1 MPKLHKFF
9 CLTLLVALLAACAPA
24 TPTATATPTGPTA
37 TSITPPTPT
46 LTPYPTS
53 TAVPTPVAD
62 TLFVDA
68 SQDLGPISPYVYGSN
83 YGPWASMPPEMLPA
97 AFDSHISAVRWP
109 GGEWGDRNN
118 VQSFQIDTFIGLMK
132 KMGAIPTISVRLRDS
147 SPEAAAG
154 LVQYMKSKGHD
165 VQYWSI
171 GNEPNLFAGSMGKPY
186 DTEQY
191 NQEWR
196 AIAVAMKAVDPNLKL
211 MGPELSQ
218 FTGDAASNPKDSK
231 GLDFMTEFLKTNGD
245 MVDIVTIHRY
255 PFPHGSTASPAT
267 IDELRANPVEWEKTI
282 PYLRGL
288 IRENTGREIPVAV
301 TELSSYYSGIVGG
314 DTSPD
319 SFYNAIWYAD
329 VLGRLIRQR
338 VFMVNMWLL
347 ANRQG
352 GHGLIFGYDL
362 RPTYYV
368 FQMYNHFGKQLV
380 YASSG
385 VPNVSVYAAKRED
398 GTLTLLVVN
407 LADTEQSVPLQV
419 QGATLSKAKT
429 WLFDTT
435 HKAEEIGET
444 DLSGGK
450 LTLPAQSISVF
461 ELPEK

>member
-1 MPKLHKFF
+1 MPKLHKIF

-24 TPTATATPTGPTA
+24 TPAATSTPTGPTA
-37 TSITPPTPT
+37 TSTTPPTPT

-53 TAVPTPVAD
+53 TNVPTPVAD

-68 SQDLGPISPYVYGSN
+68 TQDLGPISPYVYGSN
-83 YGPWASMPPEMLPA
+83 YGPWASMPPEMLPT
-97 AFDSHISAVRWP
+97 AFASHITVVRWP
-109 GGEWGDRNN
+109 GGEWGDRND
-118 VQSFQIDTFIGLMK
+118 VQSYQIDTFMGIMK
-132 KMGAIPTISVRLRDS
+132 KMGATPTISVRLRDS
-147 SPEAAAG
+147 NPQVAAG
-154 LVQYMKSKGHD
+154 LVQYMKDSGHN

-186 DTEQY
+186 DTEQL
-191 NQEWR
+191 NREWR

-211 MGPELSQ
+211 IGPELSQ

-231 GLDFMTEFLKTNGD
+231 GLDFMTEFLKVNGD
-245 MVDIVTIHRY
+245 MIDIVTIHRY
-255 PFPHGSTASPAT
+255 PFPRGSTGSPAT
-267 IDELRANPVEWEKTI
+267 FDEMRANPVEWEKTI

-288 IRENTGREIPVAV
+288 IRENTGREIPIAV
-301 TELSSYYSGIVGG
+301 TEISSYYSGIVGG

-338 VFMVNMWLL
+338 VVMVNMWLL

-352 GHGLIFGYDL
+352 GHGLIAGLDI

-368 FQMYNHFGKQLV
+368 FQMYSHFGNQLV
-380 YASSG
+380 YAASG

-407 LADTEQSVPLQV
+407 LADTEQTVPLQV
-419 QGATLSKAKT
+419 QGATLSKANT
-429 WLFDTT
+429 WLFDAT
-435 HKAEEIGET
+435 HKAEAVGET

-450 LTLPAQSISVF
+450 VTLPPQSISVF
-461 ELPEK
+461 ELPK